1 MEVGNMRNKS
11 SDNKSAGNMMESSI
25 PGESNLTQ
33 IEPLNNKQKN
43 GACSSI
49 HKSKNRG
56 DTPSNFEDETMRDAP
71 SNIEDEAMRNESSQD
86 GGSDDTDRPS
96 AREDELRLAQVEA
109 PNNILGSRGWSAY
122 DECEDPFSKVQSK
135 NDTSEST
142 NNEDVSRS
150 TQTKL
155 KINSKSEYGKI
166 DGTRE
171 DMMIHGEVTDHKEY
185 LDDVTYCLTSDAK
198 KDTSLTSGNFIDTN
212 RLLKKFELKNTLPSA
227 HETPP

>member
-33 IEPLNNKQKN
+33 IEPLNNIQKN

-49 HKSKNRG
+49 HKSNNRG

-122 DECEDPFSKVQSK
+122 DEYEDPFSKV
-135 NDTSEST
+135 
-142 NNEDVSRS
+142 
-150 TQTKL
+150 
-155 KINSKSEYGKI
+155 
-166 DGTRE
+166 
-171 DMMIHGEVTDHKEY
+171 
-185 LDDVTYCLTSDAK
+185 
-198 KDTSLTSGNFIDTN
+198 
-212 RLLKKFELKNTLPSA
+212 
-227 HETPP
+227 